1 MPRSINGLSDKA
13 ALRLIPAKRPGRPSA
28 GYADAMEAFASQEIE
43 TTRVSVPKHFEHSN
57 VRESKPGLSGSMTR
71 SAIFSSHFGHLGLLM
86 WSTSIAYPPL
96 GRTNHLVAALC
107 AYPMFGR

>member
-1 MPRSINGLSDKA
+1 VRST
-13 ALRLIPAKRPGRPSA
+13 GRPADGPLPADQKVGSPGA
-28 GYADAMEAFASQEIE
+28 RYAEAREASASQEIE
-43 TTRVSVPKHFEHSN
+43 TTSVSVPKHFEHSN

-71 SAIFSSHFGHLGLLM
+71 NVIFTSHFGHLGLLI
-86 WSTSIAYPPL
+86 WSTNIAYPPL